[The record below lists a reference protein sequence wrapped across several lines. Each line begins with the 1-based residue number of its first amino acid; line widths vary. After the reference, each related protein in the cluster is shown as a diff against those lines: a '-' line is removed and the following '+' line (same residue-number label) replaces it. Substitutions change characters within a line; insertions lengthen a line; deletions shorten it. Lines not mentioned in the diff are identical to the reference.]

1 MGYNI
6 LFVLI
11 TLKRYLHCF
20 QYFQNIKDARFK
32 KMKNKLVAKGEIKD
46 VQKKL
51 KNSSN
56 NRMFQHAVYDDVSM
70 IRLSL

>member
-1 MGYNI
+1 MGYKI
-6 LFVLI
+6 LFVLT
-11 TLKRYLHCF
+11 TLKPHLRCF

-56 NRMFQHAVYDDVSM
+56 NRMFQHAVYDDVSV